1 MDVLDKCR
9 EFTLARDA
17 MTAGVYPFFTS
28 FESNDGATARYGGRG
43 MVMCGSNNY
52 LGLTKDARVL
62 EASRIA
68 LESLGSS
75 CTGSRL
81 NNGNL
86 RLHEELEQQLAVF
99 FDKPAA
105 LVFSTGYHANVGTV
119 SALLSPSDVAILDR
133 EVHASV
139 FDGCRM
145 SGAPTRFFAH
155 NDPDDLAAKLSLCRA
170 QSGKLVIVD
179 GVYSMGGELCPLP
192 AVVEVCERF
201 GARLVV
207 DDAHGAGVL
216 GNGRGTCA
224 DFGLTDRVD
233 LITLTFSKA
242 FASLGGAVVGS
253 EDVIHYLRHHA
264 RTEIFS
270 ASITPANAAAA
281 SAALRITEQEPWR
294 GQLALDHGRHVGAAL
309 GELGLEVS
317 ESQSPIV
324 AVHTR
329 DASSTML
336 AWRRLMQLGVY
347 VNAVLPPAASPRLRT
362 SYMAT
367 HERDHLDTAVAAF
380 ATLRNEGLVP
390 AAAPTGRAT
399 PPRPASLAAS
409 TRSMAT

>member
-1 MDVLDKCR
+1 MDVFDKCR
-9 EFTLARDA
+9 EFTLAREA
-17 MTAGVYPFFTS
+17 MAAGVYPFFTS
-28 FESNDGATARYGGRG
+28 FESNDGATARFDGRE

-62 EASRIA
+62 EASRLA

-81 NNGNL
+81 SNGNL
-86 RLHEELEQQLAVF
+86 LLHEQLERQLAIF

-119 SALLSPSDVAILDR
+119 SALLSPRDVAILDR
-133 EVHASV
+133 EAHASV

-155 NDPDDLAAKLSLCRA
+155 NDPDDLAAKLSLCRPQA
-170 QSGKLVIVD
+170 GKLVIVD
-179 GVYSMGGELCPLP
+179 GVYSMGGEVCPLP
-192 AVVEVCERF
+192 AIVEVCERF

-216 GNGRGTCA
+216 GNRQGTCA

-233 LITLTFSKA
+233 LITVTFSKA
-242 FASLGGAVVGS
+242 FASLGGAVLGS
-253 EDVIHYLRHHA
+253 EDVVHYLRHNA

-270 ASITPANAAAA
+270 ASITPANAAAT
-281 SAALRITEQEPWR
+281 SAALRIAEQEPWR
-294 GQLALDHGRHVGAAL
+294 SRLALDHGRHVGTAL
-309 GELGLEVS
+309 RDLGLEIN

-336 AWRRLMQLGVY
+336 AWRRLMELGVY

-367 HERDHLDTAVAAF
+367 HERPHLDTVVAAF
-380 ATLRNEGLVP
+380 ATLRDEGLAP
-390 AAAPTGRAT
+390 AAAPADRAT
-399 PPRPASLAAS
+399 AHPTSIAV
-409 TRSMAT
+409 